1 MTKMTEGINTK
12 PRDTQRQQTHDDA
25 MFGKATNLINSLLGP
40 RRDIEY
46 IINSCLFSTIRGV

>member
-1 MTKMTEGINTK
+1 MTGGIKAK

-25 MFGKATNLINSLLGP
+25 MFGKTTNLINRLLGP

>member
-1 MTKMTEGINTK
+1 MTGGIKAK

-25 MFGKATNLINSLLGP
+25 MFGKTTNLINRLLGP

-46 IINSCLFSTIRGV
+46 IINSCLFSAIRGV